1 MTKLYEREPKL
12 GDRFKLKN
20 GEIVRFAYLIPEEL
34 GADQRLIAVNGQGQT
49 EHYTYPSGLYH
60 LGEESDYDIDCYVK
74 EPKTVKV
81 WMNIYSNTNYGHFY
95 ATKSDA
101 DVYTDPNRI
110 ACKEIEITYT
120 DGEGCC
126 D

>member
-1 MTKLYEREPKL
+1 MTKLHEREPKA

-20 GEIVRFAYLIPEEL
+20 GKIVHFAHLIPEEFRT
-34 GADQRLIAVNGQGQT
+34 DQRLITVDGRGRT
-49 EHYTYPSGLYH
+49 EHYTYPSGQYH
-60 LGEESDYDIDCYVK
+60 PDWPSDHDIDCYVK

-101 DVYTDPNRI
+101 DVYTDPNHI